1 MLLETRA
8 KEIFAQIV
16 ETYLQSGKPI
26 ASRDLA
32 LASPAQLSPATIR
45 NVMKGLERLG
55 LIFAPHVSAGRLPTQ
70 KGLRFFVNTIIEAT
84 PLDEK
89 DKKNI
94 EKQLQETRR
103 VDGVEQLLNDA
114 TELLSKISQS
124 ASLVVTQKTASKLQQ
139 IEFLKID
146 EERALVVLVNEK
158 GEVENRIIPL
168 PPGNIT
174 HAQLS
179 QAANYLNW
187 HIQNKDL
194 KQLKKTMASLRAQ
207 AQADLDELS
216 RKLVEAGLAI
226 WSTEVPQKID
236 RLIIRGRSN
245 LLQDLQHQEDLE
257 RTRLLFDDLET
268 QDTIAQLLSLA
279 EDAQGIR
286 IFIGSE
292 NRLFSLSGSAF
303 IIAPCFDQNQQIIG
317 ALGVI
322 GPTRLN
328 YARIVPVINYT
339 AQLISEIL

>member
-1 MLLETRA
+1 M
-8 KEIFAQIV
+8 F
-16 ETYLQSGKPI
+16 S
-26 ASRDLA
+26 S
-32 LASPAQLSPATIR
+32 
-45 NVMKGLERLG
+45 
-55 LIFAPHVSAGRLPTQ
+55 
-70 KGLRFFVNTIIEAT
+70 LR
-84 PLDEK
+84 
-89 DKKNI
+89 
-94 EKQLQETRR
+94 
-103 VDGVEQLLNDA
+103 
-114 TELLSKISQS
+114 
-124 ASLVVTQKTASKLQQ
+124 
-139 IEFLKID
+139 
-146 EERALVVLVNEK
+146 
-158 GEVENRIIPL
+158 
-168 PPGNIT
+168 
-174 HAQLS
+174 
-179 QAANYLNW
+179 
-187 HIQNKDL
+187 L